1 MQALSAVSS
10 NGSTRLGRQGRQG
23 QQRGLHMLRRLL
35 GSGSDFFLHD
45 MDSPQRNELESY
57 ITRCFG
63 QAYNAR
69 IADFAPLL
77 LELRCAG
84 STSGVA
90 GIRFAG
96 KAPLFLENYLD
107 APVEQVASKV
117 ASQPIARNE
126 VVEMC
131 NLAALRPG
139 ACQLIN
145 ILLAVA
151 LQRAGFRYAGFA
163 GTAQLERIV
172 RKQHFAVT
180 AVAVADPVRLG
191 ADADRWGS
199 YYDTRPNVL
208 LVDLQ
213 QTMGALRTQ
222 YLPTAVC
229 AIFAETI
236 DSLSAH
242 LAEFNR
248 PAALPDAAV

>member
-1 MQALSAVSS
+1 MQVLSAVSS
-10 NGSTRLGRQGRQG
+10 GGSAVARRQG
-23 QQRGLHMLRRLL
+23 QRQGLHMLRRLL

-45 MDSPQRNELESY
+45 ADSSQRNELESY
-57 ITRCFG
+57 ITRCFE

-69 IADFAPLL
+69 INDFAPLL

-84 STSGVA
+84 SASGAA
-90 GIRFAG
+90 GIRFAS
-96 KAPLFLENYLD
+96 KAPLFLEHYLD
-107 APVEQVASKV
+107 VPVEQVASQV
-117 ASQPIARNE
+117 AGQPILRNE
-126 VVEMC
+126 IVEMC

-145 ILLAVA
+145 IVLAAA
-151 LQRAGFRYAGFA
+151 LHAAGFCYAGFA

-180 AVAVADPVRLG
+180 AIAVADPARLG
-191 ADADRWGS
+191 ADADQWGS
-199 YYDTRPNVL
+199 YYDTSPNVL

-213 QTMGALRTQ
+213 QTMEALRTQ

-236 DSLSAH
+236 DGLSTR

-248 PAALPDAAV
+248 LTATPDATVV